1 MKSLVLQFIFNTIQY
16 KRMKAYF
23 RNNLQSEMLVFQPS
37 LIWNYSLLKNCHSFL
52 TSHCGTSH
60 DDSYDTNKYSPSVS
74 TQQSPNGTSTVA
86 ETKSHLKKKNCSH
99 GKVPILM
106 KYFLQESKNQTYH
119 SKVWPNVCSS
129 RGRRVVERKQASVG
143 LGEKKSYQ

>member
-1 MKSLVLQFIFNTIQY
+1 MIILMKQTFSICIYSAESKWDLN
-16 KRMKAYF
+16 
-23 RNNLQSEMLVFQPS
+23 SG
-37 LIWNYSLLKNCHSFL
+37 WNKISF
-52 TSHCGTSH
+52 
-60 DDSYDTNKYSPSVS
+60 
-74 TQQSPNGTSTVA
+74 
-86 ETKSHLKKKNCSH
+86 KKNCSH

-129 RGRRVVERKQASVG
+129 RGRRVVERKQVGVG